1 MERAETVLQSCQW
14 VLWSGTK
21 DAGDENDC
29 EELPLVI
36 CVAGF
41 EDPDGDIELESKDAE
56 EDEND
61 CEELRRG
68 VCGVETKG
76 AGGDDNDCE
85 ELRRGVCGVEIKGAG
100 GDDNDCEGLPL
111 FICAAEFEDPD
122 SDIKFESGINGDGGN
137 SGGLPPL
144 GVC

>member
-68 VCGVETKG
+68 VCGVE
-76 AGGDDNDCE
+76 
-85 ELRRGVCGVEIKGAG
+85 IKGAG